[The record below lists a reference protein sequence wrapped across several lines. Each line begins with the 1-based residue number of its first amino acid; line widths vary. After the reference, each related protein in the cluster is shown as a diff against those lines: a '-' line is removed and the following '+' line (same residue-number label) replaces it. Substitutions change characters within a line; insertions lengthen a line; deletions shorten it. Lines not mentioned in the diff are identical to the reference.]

1 MPKLRPITEAERRNQ
16 AFQGQLHA
24 RMKAEHMS
32 HERLAK
38 MMGISLMTLYRKRD
52 EPERL
57 TLKEIRMLQEIFPGI
72 EIQ

>member
-1 MPKLRPITEAERRNQ
+1 MPKLIPLTEAERRNQ

-38 MMGISLMTLYRKRD
+38 IMNISIMTLYRKRD

>member
-1 MPKLRPITEAERRNQ
+1 MPKLRPLTEAERRSQ

-38 MMGISLMTLYRKRD
+38 IMNISIMTLYRKRD

>member
-1 MPKLRPITEAERRNQ
+1 MPKLRPITETDRRNQ

-52 EPERL
+52 EPEKL
-57 TLKEIRMLQEIFPGI
+57 TLKEIRILQEIFPGI
-72 EIQ
+72 VIE